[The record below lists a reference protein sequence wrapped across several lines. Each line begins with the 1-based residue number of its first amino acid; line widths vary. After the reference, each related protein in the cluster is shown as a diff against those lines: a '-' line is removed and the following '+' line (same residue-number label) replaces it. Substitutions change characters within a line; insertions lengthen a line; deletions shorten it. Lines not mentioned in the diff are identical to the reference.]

1 MMQGGLKTPLKKVQG
16 LGSAKSGTEHFWHQ
30 RLTAIANIPL
40 LIGVV
45 WFLIAHLGATRA
57 DVVMSLKNPLLALLL
72 VLAMLSVTWHM
83 RLGMQIV
90 IEDYV
95 QAPARKFAA
104 LMFNSAFAII
114 MFAMASY
121 SILKMSFGA

>member
-16 LGSAKSGTEHFWHQ
+16 LGSAKTGTEHFWHQ

-40 LIGVV
+40 LVGVV
-45 WFLIAHLGATRA
+45 WFLVAHLGASRA
-57 DVVMSLKNPLLALLL
+57 EVIASLKNPLMALLL

-83 RLGMQIV
+83 RLGMQTV

-95 QAPARKFAA
+95 QSPPRKFAA
-104 LMFNSAFAII
+104 LMFNSAFAIFI
-114 MFAMASY
+114 YAVSVY